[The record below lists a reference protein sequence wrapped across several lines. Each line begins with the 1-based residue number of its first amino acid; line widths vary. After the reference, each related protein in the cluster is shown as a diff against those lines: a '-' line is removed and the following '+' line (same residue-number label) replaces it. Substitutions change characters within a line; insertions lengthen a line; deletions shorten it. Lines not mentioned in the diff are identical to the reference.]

1 MKTIQRCWYKP
12 KISHFITKTYQLI
25 WIMICWFI
33 FLLIYLMEVIWIV
46 KITLQMLGYLIMS
59 IVIVMP
65 ISPQDGSS
73 SSRLNSTF
81 LTKKSTS
88 LKTRNACIKMRNE
101 FRKCQGTKNKLLKI
115 ATYKIQWRDNIGQ
128 TPGVVTAVP
137 KRGTT
142 VTEASTPHLLEEME
156 SIPMMEFSFYKLET
170 CQKSPSKNH
179 PLDGVIEILAIIFTN

>member
-33 FLLIYLMEVIWIV
+33 FLLIYLMEVIWII
-46 KITLQMLGYLIMS
+46 KINLQMLGYLIMS

-65 ISPQDGSS
+65 ISPQDGST

-101 FRKCQGTKNKLLKI
+101 FRKCQGTENKLLKWLHD
-115 ATYKIQWRDNIGQ
+115 IQWQDKVGQ
-128 TPGVVTAVP
+128 TPGVVTAIP

-142 VTEASTPHLLEEME
+142 VTRASTPRLLECNPIMGHGV
-156 SIPMMEFSFYKLET
+156 SFYQLET
-170 CQKSPSKNH
+170 CRKSPSKTI
-179 PLDGVIEILAIIFTN
+179 P